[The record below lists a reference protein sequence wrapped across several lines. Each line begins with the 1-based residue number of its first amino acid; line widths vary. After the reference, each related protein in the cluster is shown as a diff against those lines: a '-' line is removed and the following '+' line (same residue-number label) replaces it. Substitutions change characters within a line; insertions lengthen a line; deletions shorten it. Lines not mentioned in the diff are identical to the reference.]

1 MTKETDVIRNS
12 INKRKAAENINK
24 KGKKSRAKNTVQD
37 DVAETNEGGE
47 EDFDDHQENTESCDA

>member
-37 DVAETNEGGE
+37 EVAETNDGE